1 MVDDGVFEKLSGLM
15 FLKLGGNRLQ
25 TITSSTFRG
34 LSGLAS
40 LEVENNKITSIAA
53 KAFSNISILHLYNNE
68 ISGLDPQTFAGA
80 DATVVTLHDNKL
92 TSLPQGIFDSL
103 RNLNHLDLSNNPWE
117 CDCSI
122 TWLEVWLDSLPAN
135 FVLDNA
141 DTTSCSSPQDV
152 QGTRLQ
158 MYLTLRYSDCN
169 PTTTTL
175 LEPST
180 TTLPQPSTTTLLEP
194 STTTLSQPST
204 TTATVN
210 NMTTAGAGVTGNQDD
225 DSDGLKASVTG
236 IIVGCVF
243 VAVLIIV
250 AVAIFMYCRYKKYAF
265 WAPPKT
271 DRPDGRRPGSD
282 LKYKARHQ
290 VGSFYQDPET
300 GSVSA
305 LWETESMRSD
315 YRYAIDPEAPE
326 KDSIKNRY
334 VYDNPALNVSD
345 ANDNSVV
352 VVDSNGTK
360 VKELPL
366 NVADLAPNGN
376 VRADSYR
383 SSNESVSSRASR
395 VSPVPAH
402 GYDLEEPP
410 LKIADPTED
419 THDVRVTN
427 HEEYQMEPLDV
438 QPENAELQ
446 EVEDTPDVR
455 LSRDVDTPQS
465 EDYEHLNAEPENPSS
480 GHDYTGLQPAGNGEP
495 TKPGLTLNVNADQSG
510 DYEHLNEPETPPSPH
525 DYVWLQRDADSAEVR
540 VSVSTP
546 QHDRH
551 DVLTGSTDAH
561 GGTAAYTNDAFD
573 VSN

>member
-1 MVDDGVFEKLSGLM
+1 MVDDGVFEKLSGLK

-92 TSLPQGIFDSL
+92 TSLSQGVFDFL
-103 RNLNHLDLSNNPWE
+103 KNLNHLDLSNNPWE

-122 TWLEVWLDSLPAN
+122 TWLKVWLDSRPAN

-141 DTTSCSSPQDV
+141 NTTSCSSPQDV

-158 MYLTLRYSDCN
+158 LYLKLRYSDCN

-180 TTLPQPSTTTLLEP
+180 TTLPQPSTTT
-194 STTTLSQPST
+194 
-204 TTATVN
+204 ATVN
-210 NMTTAGAGVTGNQDD
+210 NMTPAGAGFTGNQDD

-315 YRYAIDPEAPE
+315 NRYAIDPEAPE

-334 VYDNPALNVSD
+334 VYDNP

-480 GHDYTGLQPAGNGEP
+480 GHDYTGLHPAGNGGP
-495 TKPGLTLNVNADQSG
+495 TEPGLTLNVNADQSG

-540 VSVSTP
+540 GVGVDSSTRP
-546 QHDRH
+546 SRRSHRK
-551 DVLTGSTDAH
+551 H
-561 GGTAAYTNDAFD
+561 GCPWRNRCLH
-573 VSN
+573 